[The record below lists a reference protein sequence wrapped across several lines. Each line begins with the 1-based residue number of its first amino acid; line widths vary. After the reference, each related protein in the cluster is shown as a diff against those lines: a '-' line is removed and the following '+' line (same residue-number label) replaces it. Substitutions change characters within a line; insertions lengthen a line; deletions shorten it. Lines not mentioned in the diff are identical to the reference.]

1 MASEHKSSEK
11 KLAGKVAI
19 ITGGASGLGEATAR
33 LFAEH
38 GAKVVIADIQEEKGR
53 EVAESIGGGGSS
65 SSHHHFVKCDV
76 SDEQQVE
83 SLVKATVEAHG
94 QVHVVV
100 CCAGVIS
107 GQDQDILNLDLDASD
122 SLFAVNV
129 RGTAAMVKHAARAMV
144 DGGVK
149 GCVICTASVTAT
161 FGTALKID
169 YAMSKHAVLGLV
181 RSASIGLG
189 KHGIRV
195 NCVSPSAVATPLLCT
210 SMNMPEEEI
219 DKVFEPFNVLKN
231 GEFLKPKNVA
241 DAVLFLACDDSKF
254 VTGHNLVVDAGFHP
268 NH

>member
-33 LFAEH
+33 LFAEQ
-38 GAKVVIADIQEEKGR
+38 GATVVIADVQEEKGR
-53 EVAESIGGGGSS
+53 QVAESIG
-65 SSHHHFVKCDV
+65 SSHQFVKCDV
-76 SDEQQVE
+76 SDELQVE

-94 QVHVVV
+94 QVHVAV

-107 GQDQDILNLDLDASD
+107 AQDQDILNLDLGASD

-129 RGTAAMVKHAARAMV
+129 RGTAATVKHAGRAMV

-149 GCVICTASVTAT
+149 GSVVCTASVTAT
-161 FGTALKID
+161 LGTALKID

-189 KHGIRV
+189 KHGIR
-195 NCVSPSAVATPLLCT
+195 
-210 SMNMPEEEI
+210 EI
-219 DKVFEPFNVLKN
+219 AEVFEPFNVLKN

>member
-1 MASEHKSSEK
+1 MASDEHKSSEK

-53 EVAESIGGGGSS
+53 EVAESIG
-65 SSHHHFVKCDV
+65 SHTCSFFKCDV
-76 SDEQQVE
+76 TDEQQVE
-83 SLVKATVEAHG
+83 SLVKATIDAHA
-94 QVHVVV
+94 QLHVVV
-100 CCAGVIS
+100 CSAGIICT
-107 GQDQDILNLDLDASD
+107 QDQDILNLDLQASD
-122 SLFAVNV
+122 NLFAVNV
-129 RGTAAMVKHAARAMV
+129 RGTAATLKHAGRAMV

-149 GCVICTASVTAT
+149 GCMICTASVTAT
-161 FGTALKID
+161 LGTALKID

-189 KHGIRV
+189 KYGIRV
-195 NCVSPSAVATPLLCT
+195 NCVSPSAVATPLLCK
-210 SMNMPEEEI
+210 SMNMREEDI
-219 DKVFEPFNVLKN
+219 DKVFEPFNLLKI
-231 GEFLKPKNVA
+231 GEFLKAKNVA

-254 VTGHNLVVDAGFHP
+254 VTGHNLVVDGGFHP

>member
-33 LFAEH
+33 LFAEQ
-38 GAKVVIADIQEEKGR
+38 GATVVIADVQEEKGR
-53 EVAESIGGGGSS
+53 QVAESMGSF
-65 SSHHHFVKCDV
+65 HHFVKCDV
-76 SDEQQVE
+76 SDERQVE

-94 QVHVVV
+94 QVHVAV

-107 GQDQDILNLDLDASD
+107 AQDQDILNLDLGASD

-129 RGTAAMVKHAARAMV
+129 RGTAATVKHAGRAMV

-149 GCVICTASVTAT
+149 GSVVCTASVTAT
-161 FGTALKID
+161 LGTALKID

-195 NCVSPSAVATPLLCT
+195 NCVSPSAVATPLLCA
-210 SMNMPEEEI
+210 SMNLREEEI
-219 DKVFEPFNVLKN
+219 AEVFEPFNVLKN